1 MILFEFYRFKWKK
14 KKNIF
19 NHNTKKKTLEKEYKM
34 TTSKEYKRMI
44 NDIKWKLL

>member
-14 KKNIF
+14 KKTFLIIIQ
-19 NHNTKKKTLEKEYKM
+19 KKKTLEKEYKM